1 MRVLIVRLLV
11 LSTALAVGTGATIAS
26 ARTARRQPVK
36 IIVGAENVTVTPA
49 LDGSRSTTATVGPAG
64 GTLST
69 TAQDGTTFQLTIPA
83 GALAGAEQL
92 TVTPLVSMARG
103 GVKLIA
109 GVQLAPDGLQLLKT
123 AELAVTPARH
133 VARASQVGF
142 GYEGN
147 GSEFGLMPL
156 AVRSNIEIPV
166 LSLGGFGVASA
177 TRGQTSRRQ
186 HHPPDDPTAAWL
198 AQLAIPLRQIR
209 SHRSVQANRRT
220 VKGVIAAYY
229 TGYVRPLLG
238 SAGSSFAAWNEAA
251 TRGVGWLNEV
261 QTLGD
266 ARQFPGYSRR
276 LRSSIFNGALRRQWG
291 AVTASCAANRAL
303 GDLQDALALAR
314 SAQAL
319 KKASNIGG
327 NGAIAA
333 ALFGCAQLNLRA
345 ALNPTTVNW
354 QSGLSSDRIFS
365 DTVVAQIASTR
376 LLLEQLLGTN
386 EFTFASSPVGVTET
400 ISSWTQGATYAA
412 QGCTK
417 PSFVGFSANRAQM
430 YGALAATLTVPADL
444 FARSSPPPA
453 TVAVSVAGADLA
465 NWTTTCPPSQ
475 TTSFSQ
481 SPGAMSG
488 LSAVTSLTPIRIN
501 STANSNA
508 KKFQGSADILAGA
521 TVAGYANGNGKIT
534 VSVVH

>member
-1 MRVLIVRLLV
+1 MRVRIVRLLV
-11 LSTALAVGTGATIAS
+11 FSAALVLGTGATIAS
-26 ARTARRQPVK
+26 ARTRRPPIK
-36 IIVGAENVTVTPA
+36 ILVGTQNVTVTPV

-64 GTLST
+64 GTLAT

-83 GALAGAEQL
+83 GALAGSEQL
-92 TVTPLVSMARG
+92 TLTPLVSMAHG

-109 GVQLAPDGLQLLKT
+109 GVGLAPDGLQLLKT
-123 AELAVTPARH
+123 AELAITPARH
-133 VARASQVGF
+133 VARSSQVGF
-142 GYEGN
+142 GYEGT
-147 GSEFGLMPL
+147 GSEFGLTPL

-166 LSLGGFGVASA
+166 LSLGGFGLASA
-177 TRGQTSRRQ
+177 TRGQISRRQ
-186 HHPPDDPTAAWL
+186 HHPPIDATAAWL
-198 AQLAIPLRQIR
+198 AQLAIPLRQLR

-220 VKGVIAAYY
+220 VKGVLAAYY

-238 SAGSSFAAWNEAA
+238 NAGSSFAAWNAAA

-261 QTLGD
+261 QTLGY

-276 LRSSIFNGALRRQWG
+276 LRSSIFNTALRRQWG
-291 AVTASCAANRAL
+291 AVTGSCAAKRTL

-345 ALNPTTVNW
+345 ALNRTTVNW
-354 QSGLSSDRIFS
+354 QSGLSSDRVFS

-376 LLLEQLLGTN
+376 LLLGQLLGTN
-386 EFTFASSPVGVTET
+386 QFTFGSAHVAVTET
-400 ISSWTQGATYAA
+400 INSWTQGAAYAA
-412 QGCTK
+412 RGCTK
-417 PSFVGFSANRAQM
+417 PSFVGFSASPAQM
-430 YGALAATLTVPADL
+430 YGAFAATLTVSADL
-444 FARSSPPPA
+444 FARSSPPPT
-453 TVAVSVAGADLA
+453 TVAVSVAGVDLA

-475 TTSFSQ
+475 AISFSE

-488 LSAVTSLTPIRIN
+488 LTAVTTLTPIRIN

-508 KKFQGSADILAGA
+508 KKFQGSADIIAGA
-521 TVAGYANGNGKIT
+521 TITGYANGNGKIT
-534 VSVVH
+534 VNVVH

>member
-11 LSTALAVGTGATIAS
+11 LGTALVLGTGATIAS
-26 ARTARRQPVK
+26 ARTTRRHP
-36 IIVGAENVTVTPA
+36 IEIVVGVQNVTVTPV
-49 LDGSRSTTATVGPAG
+49 LDGSRSTTATVGSAG

-69 TAQDGTTFQLTIPA
+69 TAQDGTSFELTIPP
-83 GALAGAEQL
+83 GALAGGEQL
-92 TVTPLVSMARG
+92 TMTPLVSMARG

-123 AELAVTPARH
+123 AELAVNPARH
-133 VARASQVGF
+133 VARPSQVGF
-142 GYEGN
+142 GYQAN
-147 GSEFGLMPL
+147 GSEFGLTPL
-156 AVRSNIEIPV
+156 AVRSNIEVPV
-166 LSLGGFGVASA
+166 LSLGGFGFASA
-177 TRGQTSRRQ
+177 TRGQISSRE
-186 HHPPDDPTAAWL
+186 HHPPSDPTAAWL
-198 AQLAIPLRQIR
+198 GQLAIPLRQLR

-220 VKGVIAAYY
+220 VKSVLAAYY

-238 SAGSSFAAWNEAA
+238 SPGSSFAAWSEAA

-261 QTLGD
+261 QTLGY

-276 LRSSIFNGALRRQWG
+276 LRSAVFNGALRRQWG
-291 AVTASCAANRAL
+291 AVTGGCATRRTL
-303 GDLQDALALAR
+303 GDLQDALVLAR

-319 KKASNIGG
+319 KAGSNIGG
-327 NGAIAA
+327 SGAIAA

-345 ALNPTTVNW
+345 GLNPTTVNW

-365 DTVVAQIASTR
+365 DTAVAQIGSTR
-376 LLLEQLLGTN
+376 LLLGQLVGTN
-386 EFTFASSPVGVTET
+386 QFTFDSSQVAVTET

-430 YGALAATLTVPADL
+430 YGAFAATLTVPADL

-453 TVAVSVAGADLA
+453 TVAVSLAGADLA

-475 TTSFSQ
+475 TISFSQ

-488 LSAVTSLTPIRIN
+488 LTAVTGLTPIRIN
-501 STANSNA
+501 STANTNA
-508 KKFQGSADILAGA
+508 KKFQGSADILVGGTIAGF
-521 TVAGYANGNGKIT
+521 ANANGKIT